1 RKDRDAVAEVY
12 GQPFPK
18 FEAAWRRH
26 LETRKYPAETPSLES
41 LKMTFR
47 DDPQAPEKVKE
58 GDGWRDLTAMGAF
71 REIEDGTARRLA
83 HLGELLRKRGKS
95 AAAAAKFR
103 EALDRTGAR
112 YPVLSSKY
120 AIALLE
126 VGHGAEALQV
136 LEGSHALYPSDALT
150 NLNLARV

>member
-1 RKDRDAVAEVY
+1 AALAFAEVFAAIEFLHARDPGSIARILDLLAQGRKDRDAVAEVY

-83 HLGELLRKRGKS
+83 
-95 AAAAAKFR
+95 
-103 EALDRTGAR
+103 
-112 YPVLSSKY
+112 
-120 AIALLE
+120 
-126 VGHGAEALQV
+126 
-136 LEGSHALYPSDALT
+136 
-150 NLNLARV
+150 